1 MDPVTVTGLIVSVS
15 QLFEYTGKIVKY
27 VNNVRNAPAE
37 RNEITK
43 ECVSLLG
50 QLNDLKSRAETTDPT
65 DAWFDGVRKLAC
77 GDGPLE
83 QFKESLEK
91 LAKALKPAKGAKKY
105 GKMIL
110 WPLSKQD
117 TQTALSHIH
126 RLQTLIAAALTQDHF
141 NLSLAIKD
149 KLDDISSAN
158 TDIKRQQVLD
168 WISQITSAS
177 KQQDH
182 LRRRQEGTGT
192 WFLNEPLFQGWLLG
206 HPSVL
211 WCPGIPAAG
220 KTILA

>member
-1 MDPVTVTGLIVSVS
+1 MDPVTATGLIVSVS

-65 DAWFDGVRKLAC
+65 DPWFDGVRKLAC

-110 WPLSKQD
+110 WPLSKQE

-126 RLQTLIAAALTQDHF
+126 RLQTLIAAVLTQDHF

-158 TDIKRQQVLD
+158 T
-168 WISQITSAS
+168 
-177 KQQDH
+177 
-182 LRRRQEGTGT
+182 
-192 WFLNEPLFQGWLLG
+192 
-206 HPSVL
+206 
-211 WCPGIPAAG
+211 G
-220 KTILA
+220 KPRHFY